1 VTTLRFSAV
10 ILTLQPMLWAADTVH
25 VRDIDGVPALLVD
38 GERVPPHMLFNATW
52 DTRLVADSLA
62 QSFARAGIHLHQFD
76 ANLDWRDDFDQIE
89 EVTAAQRYRGL
100 DERLRALSKID
111 PEVLVLL
118 RVHVSPPHSWGDRHP
133 AEILTFEDGTRI
145 TKNRW
150 MACHSYAS
158 SLWRQQAGARLT
170 ALIRHL
176 QANKLERQ
184 VLGYLI
190 FAGWSGE
197 WNFFRQTRG
206 DLPGK
211 RYAELSNMAVDHSP
225 AMAHAFRAFLLQK
238 YAVDSALRSA
248 WRSESVSLAA
258 VTPPTENQVRGSLPK
273 QLNDP
278 RVCAVAADY
287 FECNAKQVADSLLH
301 FAGIAKRSSPDR
313 ICGAF
318 FGEYLFSHIGGNRTP
333 QRDGHAELTRVLASP
348 DIDFICSPQSY
359 QARQLGGY
367 SPSMCLVDSAR
378 LHGKLVWYEF
388 DQPTHLSKKPR
399 PGVTPANLAETRALM
414 RRGFG
419 YALTKGM
426 GLWWWDQEGR
436 WGKAVEG
443 GVWYA
448 SDEIRSEFAL
458 YQRAW
463 QRALTQQDRVLP
475 RPEIAVIYDP
485 GSCLWQ
491 QSSWRDLSYDL
502 IYRQVDALGKMGAP
516 YDIFS
521 LDDLARINGYRLYIV
536 LNPFHLTHEQTT
548 LLKQLVHRPGVTTL
562 WFYAPGYLSPDGL
575 KPSRVS
581 ELTGLNVTQIAPL
594 PKALM
599 SPSSRLV
606 AAPQTSDSFGRE
618 KSLDPTFRVDG
629 GQCLAT
635 YEGTGVPAGAA
646 VKRDGWQSFYFASAP
661 LPGWLLRD
669 IVRAAGCHQ
678 YVTNDDVV
686 YVGPAHL
693 VLHTAR
699 AGGHEIR
706 LPKPATVKRAL
717 TGEVVAENAASI
729 RLECNGPRTW
739 IFELGR

>member
-1 VTTLRFSAV
+1 MTTLRLSTIFLA
-10 ILTLQPMLWAADTVH
+10 LQPLVWAADTVH
-25 VRDIDGVPALLVD
+25 VRVVHGVPSLVID

-62 QSFARAGIHLHQFD
+62 QSFARAGVHLHQFD
-76 ANLDWRDDFDQIE
+76 ANLDWRDDFDRIDE
-89 EVTAAQRYRGL
+89 ATAAQRYRGL
-100 DERLRALSKID
+100 DGRLCGLARID

-118 RVHVSPPHSWGDRHP
+118 RVHMSPPQTWGARHP
-133 AEILTFEDGTRI
+133 DEILTFQDGTKI
-145 TKNRW
+145 TKNKW

-158 SLWRQQAGARLT
+158 NLWRQQAGARLA

-176 QANKLERQ
+176 QTSKLEQ
-184 VLGYLI
+184 HVLGYLI

-206 DLPGK
+206 ELPGK

-225 AMAHAFRAFLLQK
+225 AMRRAFRGFLRRK
-238 YAVDSALRSA
+238 YASDSALCKA
-248 WRSESVSLAA
+248 WRSETVSLGT
-258 VTPPTENQVRGSLPK
+258 VTPPTEKQVRELLPK

-278 RVCAVAADY
+278 RACAMAADY
-287 FECNAKQVADSLLH
+287 FECTAKQVTDSLLH
-301 FAGIAKRSSPDR
+301 FARIAKQWSPNR
-313 ICGAF
+313 ISGAF

-333 QRDGHAELTRVLASP
+333 QRNGHAALARVLVSP

-359 QARQLGGY
+359 QARQLGAH

-388 DQPTHLSKKPR
+388 DQPTHLAKQPK
-399 PGVTPANLAETRALM
+399 PGVTPKNLAETQAIM

-426 GLWWWDQEGR
+426 GIWWWDQEGR

-458 YQRAW
+458 YQRLW
-463 QRALTQQDRVLP
+463 QRTLTQRERVLP

-485 GSCLWQ
+485 GSCFWQ

-521 LDDLARINGYRLYIV
+521 RHDLDQIHGYRLYIV
-536 LNPFHLTHEQTT
+536 LNPFHLTNEQAAR
-548 LLKQLVHRPGVTTL
+548 LKQLTHRRGVTTL
-562 WFYAPGYLSPDGL
+562 WFYAPGYLSPDGQ
-575 KPSRVS
+575 KPSRVA
-581 ELTGLNVTQIAPL
+581 EHTGLNVTQIAPL
-594 PKALM
+594 PSALM
-599 SPSSRLV
+599 SPSPHLPAEV
-606 AAPQTSDSFGRE
+606 QDADSFGRTKPLE
-618 KSLDPTFRVDG
+618 PMFRVDG
-629 GQCLAT
+629 GQLLAT
-635 YEGTGVPAGAA
+635 YDGTDVPAGATIEH
-646 VKRDGWQSFYFASAP
+646 DGWQSFYFASAP
-661 LPGWLLRD
+661 LPSWILRHV
-669 IVRAAGCHQ
+669 VRSAGCHQ

-686 YVGPAHL
+686 YVGPGHL

-699 AGGHEIR
+699 PGIHEIY
-706 LPKPATVKRAL
+706 LPKPATLNEAL
-717 TGEVVAENAASI
+717 TGEFVAKGRANVA
-729 RLECNGPRTW
+729 LECDGPRTW
-739 IFELGR
+739 LLELRR